1 MNSHEPSPPPTAPSA
16 CPGCE
21 SLRQRLDEANRLMNA
36 YRVKAHGLHSEL
48 DATLDRLSKSRASH
62 KKIIAER
69 DQTIAGLQVAI
80 NEMHIRAV
88 DAEAGFP
95 CVNERDTTIT
105 SLRDSLVAA
114 NAHAAKLE
122 REAHKD
128 RASIVAFLAAEAKR
142 RDKEARSRIMSPD
155 TQDQL
160 RDEAVLCRTLELA
173 IERGDDRLG
182 QEPSG
187 NDLHAIVCSTPV
199 ALHPIYTPEPSVSDA
214 VLDSIRDVLGLR
226 PGQDIL
232 AAVRLT
238 KARAVENERLLTQ
251 RDNAVILADRSRGD
265 AQHHGRLCGRLL
277 DEIEALG
284 YYTDRLLDPTLYAEA
299 MKAAGREVKS

>member
-128 RASIVAFLAAEAKR
+128 RASIVAFLAAEAGR
-142 RDKEARSRIMSPD
+142 FDRSARSASGDFVYDKRALEISCD
-155 TQDQL
+155 KL
-160 RDEAVLCRTLELA
+160 RAQADIIRSLA
-173 IERGDDRLG
+173 AQIERGDDRQG
-182 QEPSG
+182 GE
-187 NDLHAIVCSTPV
+187 
-199 ALHPIYTPEPSVSDA
+199 
-214 VLDSIRDVLGLR
+214 
-226 PGQDIL
+226 
-232 AAVRLT
+232 
-238 KARAVENERLLTQ
+238 
-251 RDNAVILADRSRGD
+251 
-265 AQHHGRLCGRLL
+265 
-277 DEIEALG
+277 
-284 YYTDRLLDPTLYAEA
+284 
-299 MKAAGREVKS
+299 

>member
-1 MNSHEPSPPPTAPSA
+1 MEHPPSSSA
-16 CPGCE
+16 FADPAADIA
-21 SLRQRLDEANRLMNA
+21 SLRQRLDEAARLMSA
-36 YRVKAHGLHSEL
+36 YRVKAHALDREL
-48 DATLDRLSKSRASH
+48 DATRERLSKSRASH

-173 IERGDDRLG
+173 IERGDDLRSGECITIDDIPAADLVSIDAIGCVVGDMFTGFKQSIEAPSKTGIAIALHLG
-182 QEPSG
+182 GWRVGMSVEEA
-187 NDLHAIVCSTPV
+187 HAIIARSGILLYEVTP
-199 ALHPIYTPEPSVSDA
+199 I
-214 VLDSIRDVLGLR
+214 
-226 PGQDIL
+226 
-232 AAVRLT
+232 
-238 KARAVENERLLTQ
+238 ARATGGGE
-251 RDNAVILADRSRGD
+251 
-265 AQHHGRLCGRLL
+265 
-277 DEIEALG
+277 
-284 YYTDRLLDPTLYAEA
+284 
-299 MKAAGREVKS
+299 

>member
-1 MNSHEPSPPPTAPSA
+1 MNSHEPSPPSTAPSA

-21 SLRQRLDEANRLMNA
+21 SLRQRLDEA
-36 YRVKAHGLHSEL
+36 
-48 DATLDRLSKSRASH
+48 
-62 KKIIAER
+62 IAER

-142 RDKEARSRIMSPD
+142 LRGDGQSPAAWKGGPDATVRLEDERIVIAFPSPD
-155 TQDQL
+155 GKWQHAYSHTAEEAATLHTRLSAAL
-160 RDEAVLCRTLELA
+160 RQRTDALGVDDAAPAKPSADELLRSIIDELLRK
-173 IERGDDRLG
+173 IDRMPCTAHDFLG
-182 QEPSG
+182 
-187 NDLHAIVCSTPV
+187 T
-199 ALHPIYTPEPSVSDA
+199 ALY
-214 VLDSIRDVLGLR
+214 
-226 PGQDIL
+226 
-232 AAVRLT
+232 T
-238 KARAVENERLLTQ
+238 KAAQAVGAPWVE
-251 RDNAVILADRSRGD
+251 
-265 AQHHGRLCGRLL
+265 
-277 DEIEALG
+277 
-284 YYTDRLLDPTLYAEA
+284 
-299 MKAAGREVKS
+299 EVDQ

>member
-114 NAHAAKLE
+114 NAH
-122 REAHKD
+122 
-128 RASIVAFLAAEAKR
+128 
-142 RDKEARSRIMSPD
+142 
-155 TQDQL
+155 
-160 RDEAVLCRTLELA
+160 TLHHEVVFTMPA
-173 IERGDDRLG
+173 TVD
-182 QEPSG
+182 
-187 NDLHAIVCSTPV
+187 VW
-199 ALHPIYTPEPSVSDA
+199 VSA
-214 VLDSIRDVLGLR
+214 YCVSHNQVILDS
-226 PGQDIL
+226 
-232 AAVRLT
+232 
-238 KARAVENERLLTQ
+238 
-251 RDNAVILADRSRGD
+251 
-265 AQHHGRLCGRLL
+265 
-277 DEIEALG
+277 
-284 YYTDRLLDPTLYAEA
+284 
-299 MKAAGREVKS
+299 

>member
-21 SLRQRLDEANRLMNA
+21 SLRQRLDEA
-36 YRVKAHGLHSEL
+36 
-48 DATLDRLSKSRASH
+48 
-62 KKIIAER
+62 IAER

-128 RASIVAFLAAEAKR
+128 RASIVAFLAAEAGR
-142 RDKEARSRIMSPD
+142 FDRSARSASGDFVYDKRALEISCD
-155 TQDQL
+155 KL
-160 RDEAVLCRTLELA
+160 RAQADIIRSLA
-173 IERGDDRLG
+173 AQIARGDDRQG
-182 QEPSG
+182 GE
-187 NDLHAIVCSTPV
+187 
-199 ALHPIYTPEPSVSDA
+199 
-214 VLDSIRDVLGLR
+214 
-226 PGQDIL
+226 
-232 AAVRLT
+232 
-238 KARAVENERLLTQ
+238 
-251 RDNAVILADRSRGD
+251 
-265 AQHHGRLCGRLL
+265 
-277 DEIEALG
+277 
-284 YYTDRLLDPTLYAEA
+284 
-299 MKAAGREVKS
+299 

>member
-1 MNSHEPSPPPTAPSA
+1 
-16 CPGCE
+16 
-21 SLRQRLDEANRLMNA
+21 MNA

-142 RDKEARSRIMSPD
+142 RDKQA
-155 TQDQL
+155 
-160 RDEAVLCRTLELA
+160 A
-173 IERGDDRLG
+173 
-182 QEPSG
+182 
-187 NDLHAIVCSTPV
+187 
-199 ALHPIYTPEPSVSDA
+199 PEPLPQSPEADIITGPGIRLATRST
-214 VLDSIRDVLGLR
+214 IRRDV
-226 PGQDIL
+226 
-232 AAVRLT
+232 
-238 KARAVENERLLTQ
+238 RAYLLER
-251 RDNAVILADRSRGD
+251 NWAP
-265 AQHHGRLCGRLL
+265 
-277 DEIEALG
+277 EALDAIG
-284 YYTDRLLDPTLYAEA
+284 L
-299 MKAAGREVKS
+299 